1 MFSGSRLVA
10 TPTFPRRDADMASPI
25 VRNLDSRVIH
35 IIGLVATPTWM
46 ARLVATPTKPRLLRD
61 GDSSQRRR

>member
-35 IIGLVATPTWM
+35 IIGLVATPT
-46 ARLVATPTKPRLLRD
+46 
-61 GDSSQRRR
+61 